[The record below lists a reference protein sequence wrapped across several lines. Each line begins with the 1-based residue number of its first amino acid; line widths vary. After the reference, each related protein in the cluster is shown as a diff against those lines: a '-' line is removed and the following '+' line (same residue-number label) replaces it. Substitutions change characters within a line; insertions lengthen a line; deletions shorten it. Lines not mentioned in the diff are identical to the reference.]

1 MIELTELSNK
11 KYILNSD
18 LIERIEAV
26 PDTKILLTN
35 GKKYLVKESVDEV
48 VEKVMNYKK
57 KIFTLET

>member
-1 MIELTELSNK
+1 MIELTDLSNK
-11 KYILNSD
+11 KYILNSE

-48 VEKVMNYKK
+48 VYKVMNYKK